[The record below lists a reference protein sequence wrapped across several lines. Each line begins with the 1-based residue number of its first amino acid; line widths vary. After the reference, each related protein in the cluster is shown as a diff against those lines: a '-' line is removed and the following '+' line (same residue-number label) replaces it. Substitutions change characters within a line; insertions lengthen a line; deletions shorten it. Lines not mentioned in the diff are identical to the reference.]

1 MFAECSSVHAPL
13 NKSKKPA
20 DRTMS
25 SELFALFLNGET
37 LSSFGPPAA
46 QDTPAALGGHTHKK
60 TVGSLPLGVA
70 ECGQV
75 LFHQSIPGTM

>member
-1 MFAECSSVHAPL
+1 
-13 NKSKKPA
+13 
-20 DRTMS
+20 MS
-25 SELFALFLNGET
+25 PGPFALFLNGET
-37 LSSFGPPAA
+37 FSSFGPPAA

-75 LFHQSIPGTM
+75 LFHRFIPVTM